1 MYWELVP
8 MEATQTIRK
17 ILTTSTFDVFEKM
30 FFIFFEISATGAQ
43 RYDLVTSI
51 RFSGPFDGE
60 IRLGFSDSLALAMVE
75 NMLSVD
81 KTDITREMI
90 EDCAKEAVNMIGGQF
105 LRTLDST
112 KIIHMDVPVCLPG
125 TSVVQRDNTGQ
136 DLEQCLNFESEKGHL
151 YIGASLKG
159 YELNN
164 CG

>member
-1 MYWELVP
+1 

-30 FFIFFEISATGAQ
+30 FFIFLEISATGAQ

-51 RFSGPFDGE
+51 RFSGPFNGE
-60 IRLGFSDSLALAMVE
+60 IRLGFSDSLLLAMVE

-81 KTDITREMI
+81 QPDVTREMR

-112 KIIHMDVPVCLPG
+112 KIFHMDMPVCLPG
-125 TSVVQRDNTGQ
+125 TSDVQQDSSGQ
-136 DLEQCLNFESEKGHL
+136 DLVQRLNFESEKGHL
-151 YIGASLKG
+151 YILASLHG
-159 YELNN
+159 YGLNQS
-164 CG
+164 G